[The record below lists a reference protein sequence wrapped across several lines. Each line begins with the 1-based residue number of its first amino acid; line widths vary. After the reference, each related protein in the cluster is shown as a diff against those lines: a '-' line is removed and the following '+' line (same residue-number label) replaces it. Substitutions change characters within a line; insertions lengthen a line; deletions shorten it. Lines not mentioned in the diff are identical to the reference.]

1 NCTSANSYQNT
12 FEIRMAGNGKIKLSI
27 FDNKTKCS
35 FKDSINITFEN
46 PISNNTISKQGGCS
60 SLFTINGSTPSGGNG
75 SFRYLWYAKGNN
87 SGWEELLNEKSKDIT
102 QKSYNNAKYFVRV
115 VKSGN
120 CITSS

>member
-1 NCTSANSYQNT
+1 
-12 FEIRMAGNGKIKLSI
+12 
-27 FDNKTKCS
+27 
-35 FKDSINITFEN
+35 
-46 PISNNTISKQGGCS
+46 KQGGCS

-120 CITSS
+120 CITSSNEVNINTVSNENSILNSYSGNDTCASLLFGSNINFRTQRDTFQ